1 MAKTT
6 LKLQDI
12 LQDLKD
18 TGSSG
23 LEKTAETRGNPAA
36 VTSARNELVNALNG
50 AMTKTAS
57 APTPRQGDPAV
68 NQVMKIAGDLAAS
81 EQEALKKEASFFGA
95 AFMDGALARL
105 HQYET
110 ATGTVKTATVASAP
124 LSQEAEFEKF
134 AAENPELVKEAI
146 QLGYLHGKQQI
157 AQIKQAAVAE
167 QNGGQVKQAAFQQG
181 YADAA
186 GQIQELQ
193 KTAETRG
200 NPAAVTSARNELV
213 NALNGAMTKTASAPA
228 PRQGDPA
235 VNQVMKIAGDLA
247 ASEQEA
253 LKKEASFFGAAFMD
267 GALARLHQYETA
279 TGTVK
284 TASVASAPLSQEAEF
299 EKFAAENPELVKEA
313 IQLGYLHGKQQIA
326 QIKQAAVA
334 EQNDGQVK
342 QAAFQQGYA
351 DAAGQIQELQKTA
364 EGRQVLQQ
372 IASGAQGQGQ
382 GQTKTAEEAQLIKAA
397 QAGYQDTMAELT
409 KLSSDVFNNGYQDTV
424 RILRSM

>member
-57 APTPRQGDPAV
+57 APAPRQGDPAV

-167 QNGGQVKQAAFQQG
+167 QNGGQVKQ
-181 YADAA
+181 
-186 GQIQELQ
+186 
-193 KTAETRG
+193 T
-200 NPAAVTSARNELV
+200 
-213 NALNGAMTKTASAPA
+213 
-228 PRQGDPA
+228 
-235 VNQVMKIAGDLA
+235 
-247 ASEQEA
+247 
-253 LKKEASFFGAAFMD
+253 
-267 GALARLHQYETA
+267 
-279 TGTVK
+279 
-284 TASVASAPLSQEAEF
+284 
-299 EKFAAENPELVKEA
+299 
-313 IQLGYLHGKQQIA
+313 
-326 QIKQAAVA
+326 
-334 EQNDGQVK
+334 
-342 QAAFQQGYA
+342 AFQQGYA